1 MRTVALPLTGN
12 GSSSGV
18 NPNSSG
24 INPDATSIGGM
35 TLIDGAADLTVKF
48 RRSEVINLL
57 PPGEKVP
64 VRVTG
69 VVGATT
75 FEGMDIIRVI
85 P

>member
-1 MRTVALPLTGN
+1 
-12 GSSSGV
+12 
-18 NPNSSG
+18 
-24 INPDATSIGGM
+24 M

>member
-12 GSSSGV
+12 GS
-18 NPNSSG
+18 SSG

-35 TLIDGAADLTVKF
+35 TLIDGTADLMVKF
-48 RRSEVINLL
+48 KRSEVINLL
-57 PPGEKVP
+57 LPGEKVP

-69 VVGATT
+69 VVGTTT